1 MEGFC
6 RKGICLT
13 NGQALTEI
21 AQNHTISFG
30 HEEGN
35 PVPKR
40 VFCDDQEITDEIRT
54 AKNRQKRFG
63 GVGGTGG
70 KAGIG

>member
-1 MEGFC
+1 MYRAVAWKALQE
-6 RKGICLT
+6 GICLT

-40 VFCDDQEITDEIRT
+40 VFVMI
-54 AKNRQKRFG
+54 KRLPMRF
-63 GVGGTGG
+63 VQR
-70 KAGIG
+70 K